1 MPGIVFSVMRYFIG
15 IILLCVSASSIAD
28 EWDEALKLDSYG
40 ELEEFWES
48 DVVPMDA
55 MREML
60 RFQGPLRTEVDVLIR
75 KDGTAVGRI
84 TSSSGN
90 EEYDLGVMKI
100 VEQYRYRPTEQ
111 NDPPRA
117 VVVPYYRS
125 AGPR

>member
-1 MPGIVFSVMRYFIG
+1 MPGIVFSVMRYFIA

-28 EWDEALKLDSYG
+28 EWDEALKLDSYD

-90 EEYDLGVMKI
+90 EEYDSGVMKI

-111 NDPPRA
+111 NDPPRP

-125 AGPR
+125 LGLR